1 MDDHDLIGKASE
13 DLSSRQLRLRW
24 DYYKGTQPR
33 VWVTPKLRLLFRTL
47 ADSMSENYCDL
58 AIHAR
63 TSRLEVEGF
72 EGPAAEQAEMLWEQ
86 TRMGTRQADWFRWGL
101 VYGRTYLIVADAED
115 GPVIAPNRPTL
126 VWHLPPAD
134 NPTGVEVAVKQWWT
148 PDGWRATV
156 YDESEVRRY
165 KATEADQ
172 SRRPDPNAFVLDEDD
187 PGGPHGFDRTPV
199 FPTYPYGWDAP
210 CLIDSI
216 SPVQDRINK
225 IGSNKMIAAEFG
237 AFRQRVFF
245 TRQNVTD
252 DDLKAEPDTAI
263 ILDPGDPQAAAR
275 VQEMSATDLANY
287 DNAKAAE
294 VDALFTIALLPR
306 HLRISGSSAE
316 APSGASI
323 KADEGPMV
331 EAIYDHQREFEET
344 LEDALTLLNMDAEPV
359 WRDPVSNNEVDQ
371 AATVRA
377 FVDAGVPW
385 QAAVK
390 RYAGWTDEDIADA
403 AGGVTAPAG
412 AVPIQGAP
420 QANATGAALL
430 QAFAAA
436 PTEE

>member
-1 MDDHDLIGKASE
+1 MTDHDLIGQASKAL
-13 DLSSRQLRLRW
+13 DQRTLRLRW

-33 VWVTPKLRLLFRTL
+33 VWITPKLRELFRTL

-63 TSRLEVEGF
+63 TSRMEVTGW
-72 EGPAAEQAEMLWEQ
+72 EGPSADAAETLWDA
-86 TRMGTRQADWFRWGL
+86 TRMGKRQADFYRWGL
-101 VYGRTYLIVADAED
+101 VYGHAYLIVSDED
-115 GPVIAPNRPTL
+115 QGPVIAPNRPTL
-126 VWHLPPAD
+126 VWHLPSQD
-134 NPTGVEVAVKQWWT
+134 DPTVVEVAVKEWWT
-148 PDGWRATV
+148 PQGWRANV
-156 YDESEVRRY
+156 YDETEIRRY
-165 KATEADQ
+165 RTHDL
-172 SRRPDPNAFVLDEDD
+172 DPNKRPEPAAFVEDTDD
-187 PGGPHGFDRTPV
+187 PGGSHGFDTVPV
-199 FPTYPYGWDAP
+199 VPAYPYGMDAP
-210 CLIDSI
+210 VLIDSI

-245 TRQNVTD
+245 TRQQVTD
-252 DDLKAEPDTAI
+252 NDLKAEPDTAI

-331 EAIYDHQREFEET
+331 EAILDHQREFGEAY
-344 LEDALTLLNMDAEPV
+344 EDALALLRIEAEPV
-359 WRDPVSNNEVDQ
+359 WRDPVSDNEVDQ

-377 FVDAGVPW
+377 FTDAGVPL
-385 QAAVK
+385 AAALR
-390 RYAGWTDEDIADA
+390 RYAGWSDDDVAEM
-403 AGGVTAPAG
+403 GGEPQPTG

-436 PTEE
+436 PTEA